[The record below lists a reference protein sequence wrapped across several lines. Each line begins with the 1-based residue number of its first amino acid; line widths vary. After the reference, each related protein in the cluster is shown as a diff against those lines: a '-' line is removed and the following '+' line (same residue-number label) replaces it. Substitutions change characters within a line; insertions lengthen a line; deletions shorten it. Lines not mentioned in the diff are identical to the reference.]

1 MTDPFD
7 TAYAAYSCYRV
18 KCLHNRLRCFG
29 MHSDSCEMTGA
40 EGNAPRLIDAWPRD
54 RLLDLSGVFAS
65 ENSAAG
71 TTCPGSNT

>member
-1 MTDPFD
+1 
-7 TAYAAYSCYRV
+7 
-18 KCLHNRLRCFG
+18 
-29 MHSDSCEMTGA
+29 MTGA